1 MQPCWLAAAVSSV
14 ASAVFPWPEPLGG
27 GTDVLYVTPPEQVS
41 VSEEIDWVNDPLS
54 GSGLIMFTSGKSACI
69 MKNVVKE
76 PTAVISV
83 LLAPAGAA
91 AIAAVA
97 PQPASTMA
105 PARRPRLNIDR
116 LSFTFAPS

>member
-1 MQPCWLAAAVSSV
+1 
-14 ASAVFPWPEPLGG
+14 LGG
-27 GTDVLYVTPPEQVS
+27 WSDVLYVTPPEHVR

-54 GSGLIMFTSGKSACI
+54 GSGLIKFTSGKSACI
-69 MKNVVKE
+69 MKYVVNE

-91 AIAAVA
+91 ASTTVA
-97 PQPASTMA
+97 PHPARTMA
-105 PARRPRLNIDR
+105 PARRPRLNIDC